1 MPETIQFYGKTK
13 SLPTQFRKNLRHTIN
28 IITSNHGY
36 TIQQISYII
45 MSDAEL
51 LEVNQTHLDHD
62 DYTDII
68 TFDLSD
74 IEASIDGEIY
84 VSIDRVKENA
94 DTYQTS
100 FETEL
105 VRVMCHGILHL
116 MGYKDKSAED
126 SKLMRDAEQ
135 KSITIYEDISQ

>member
-13 SLPTQFRKNLRHTIN
+13 SLPAQFRKNLRQTIN
-28 IITSNHGY
+28 IIASNHGY

>member
-45 MSDAEL
+45 MSDDEL
-51 LEVNQTHLDHD
+51 LEVNQTHLHHD

-105 VRVMCHGILHL
+105 VRVMCHGVLHL

>member
-45 MSDAEL
+45 MSDDEL
-51 LEVNQTHLDHD
+51 LEVNQTHLHHD

-126 SKLMRDAEQ
+126 SELMRDAEQ

>member
-13 SLPTQFRKNLRHTIN
+13 SLPAQFRKNLRQTIN

-51 LEVNQTHLDHD
+51 LEVNQTHLHHD

-105 VRVMCHGILHL
+105 VRVMCHGVLHL